1 MRYFLIALLLVFSLI
16 LTTCKSKTAD
26 RVDSIPQSKDNETA
40 EVMAQAVAYDGPINI
55 NLITITDDSEL
66 VNYPDYYSVYLHTN
80 YSERFLFITDKPAK
94 DFEIIEFSHVDEPF
108 SLFVSN
114 VLERVELLP
123 ERPVLVYAH
132 GVSMIP
138 SWGISYISEEKI
150 WQFIGE
156 SGMDGSYYLLGFKPK
171 DKE

>member
-1 MRYFLIALLLVFSLI
+1 MRYFHIVLLLVFSVI
-16 LTTCKSKTAD
+16 LTSCKSKTAE
-26 RVDSIPQSKDNETA
+26 RVEIIPHNEDNESE
-40 EVMAQAVAYDGPINI
+40 EVMTQAVAYAGPINI

-66 VNYPDYYSVYLHTN
+66 ANYPDYYSVYLHTN
-80 YSERFLFITDKPAK
+80 YRERFLFTTDKPAK
-94 DFEIIEFSHVDEPF
+94 DFEIVEFSHIDEPF
-108 SLFVSN
+108 SLYVSN

-123 ERPVLVYAH
+123 ERPILVYAH

-138 SWGISYISEEKI
+138 SWGISYTSQEKI

-171 DKE
+171 TD

>member
-1 MRYFLIALLLVFSLI
+1 MRYFYIALLLVFSLI
-16 LTTCKSKTAD
+16 LTSCKSKTAD
-26 RVDSIPQSKDNETA
+26 RVDSIPQSEVNETD
-40 EVMAQAVAYDGPINI
+40 EVMTQAVAYAGPINI
-55 NLITITDDSEL
+55 NLITITDDSDL
-66 VNYPDYYSVYLHTN
+66 ANYSDYYSVYLHAN
-80 YSERFLFITDKPAK
+80 YSERFLFTTDKPAK
-94 DFEIIEFSHVDEPF
+94 DFEIVEFSHIDEPF

-114 VLERVELLP
+114 VFKRVELLP

-138 SWGISYISEEKI
+138 SWGISYTSQEKI

-171 DKE
+171 N